1 MVPPASDATS
11 LDPEEAGRREFTKV
25 RKGFDPVEVR
35 AHLLSLAGEVKR
47 LRTVEAELRRKVEG
61 LEASIAEHSSL
72 EPSAVTRALGD
83 EAVRVLDA
91 VHEAAAGIRA
101 KAEENASRMVA
112 DAHERANRLTQE
124 ATDLRDLAVRDAEE
138 LTAAA
143 RAQADEVLDEAR
155 AEAERLR
162 EAAQEEADAL
172 RAAAGTVLEERTAEA
187 EAAATALREAA
198 ESEAARVRS
207 EAADAAEAEVAEA
220 RETGR
225 EMVQEARD
233 ARERI
238 LRDLAERRQVAR
250 RQLEALRA
258 GREALLEAFASARSV
273 LDDATDDL
281 VDALPAARVAA
292 DEAARRVQEDLDEAV
307 QELDREVSE
316 DGRGR
321 LDPAR
326 LLDVP
331 EELGPTDADAG
342 DDAPADSDAG
352 AVPLVG
358 SDESGDLDDGDGDGE
373 EAVVTNDGEEGT
385 PAVVTSLAA
394 AAEARAAHL
403 RLVASSDAAHAL
415 DDDVDDD
422 LDEDLDDEDEDDDLD
437 EDDGSGDDDDRE
449 PAQVEEIFAR
459 LRADAG
465 GQADAEVDD
474 DTEADTDTVEAEA
487 GAEAHGAVEAE
498 SGEPEEAAD
507 VEQRAADQDVLDLR
521 DAALGELERSIAR
534 RMKRLVSDEENGVL
548 DRVRRQKKARSAA
561 DLLDPDDDR
570 GATFVEALVSE
581 LTEVV
586 EAGRSFA
593 EAATEGTRPVDAP
606 VVAASLAP
614 RIEEWV
620 TDPLHARLERLVD
633 EADLAGDRTELADRL
648 RAAYREWRN
657 DKLEELAG
665 DLVTLA
671 FNEAVLAAA
680 PASGTCRWIVDH
692 GGLPCPDAEDN
703 HLAGEVVCGQAYPTG
718 DVRPP
723 AHPGC
728 RCQLAPTPR

>member
-61 LEASIAEHSSL
+61 LEATIAEHSSL

-162 EAAQEEADAL
+162 EAAKEEADAL
-172 RAAAGTVLEERTAEA
+172 RTAAGTVLEERTAEA
-187 EAAATALREAA
+187 EAAATALREEA
-198 ESEAARVRS
+198 ESEAARVRADAT
-207 EAADAAEAEVAEA
+207 EAAESEVAEA

-292 DEAARRVQEDLDEAV
+292 DEAARRVQEDLDDAV
-307 QELDREVSE
+307 DELDREVSE

-331 EELGPTDADAG
+331 EELGTTTADADAAG
-342 DDAPADSDAG
+342 DDASADSDTA

-358 SDESGDLDDGDGDGE
+358 SDDDDGEAAAVTDEGDDG
-373 EAVVTNDGEEGT
+373 A

-403 RLVASSDAAHAL
+403 RLVASSDAAPAL
-415 DDDVDDD
+415 DDDIDDD
-422 LDEDLDDEDEDDDLD
+422 LDDDLDDEDDDD
-437 EDDGSGDDDDRE
+437 EDDGSGDEDDDRE

-474 DTEADTDTVEAEA
+474 ETGGDTVRSE
-487 GAEAHGAVEAE
+487 AEAHGAVEAE
-498 SGEPEEAAD
+498 SVEPDEAED

-521 DAALGELERSIAR
+521 DAAVGELERSVAR

-570 GATFVEALVSE
+570 GATFVDALVSE
-581 LTEVV
+581 LSEVV

-593 EAATEGTRPVDAP
+593 EAATDDTRPVDASA
-606 VVAASLAP
+606 VAASLAP

-620 TDPLHARLERLVD
+620 TGPLHARLERLVD

-671 FNEAVLAAA
+671 FNEAVLAAV
-680 PASGTCRWIVDH
+680 PASGSCRWVVDH

-703 HLAGEVVCGQAYPTG
+703 HLAGAVVCGQAYPTG